1 MTVVVVMSVGG
12 ARTPHGSCLQGEDGT
27 VRRRRSAGLRRHL
40 LVGRQLEG
48 CQKTEVKH
56 GGRVVAGSVVG
67 DQVDLPLSL
76 LLLDPQLGS
85 AVAVST
91 ETAEEDQHRPQQP
104 EPPEFIIV
112 GAASRLSAAVPRL
125 TQVAGVVVV
134 DPWTVLG
141 ADTRLAT

>member
-1 MTVVVVMSVGG
+1 MNK
-12 ARTPHGSCLQGEDGT
+12 P
-27 VRRRRSAGLRRHL
+27 
-40 LVGRQLEG
+40 
-48 CQKTEVKH
+48 TEVKH

-104 EPPEFIIV
+104 EPC
-112 GAASRLSAAVPRL
+112 
-125 TQVAGVVVV
+125 TQWE
-134 DPWTVLG
+134 PNNNQ
-141 ADTRLAT
+141 RSI